1 MGMAVIASLIFFL
14 YAKKLFYRS
23 QEIALKNKEEVIPF
37 NRNIVAGVIA
47 GIIVIALDR
56 VITKWVTNPP
66 TPDFSSIQ
74 NFLFSI
80 IGIVVVAVLVA
91 SFLLWITSY
100 LIYRGLEGITEQKK
114 ERIESSN
121 NIESPIKFTLK
132 SMIKDVDLSYLKKLN
147 PFSKS
152 YFTQII
158 LPLILFAVAI
168 IIAQYHFSASIQNS
182 IELSEESINET
193 YWLTSPVVLDVKHS
207 YDLDEGRLYINA
219 TNTHP
224 IRNTGVVYLYKLEDN
239 PFKPEMINEK
249 GIGPGETINY
259 SLTITSRYE
268 NITFTCNPNEY
279 GGFDFSFPSSKVYYV
294 FKDISISYKIGCDN
308 CPPDGFIRRVPDFGS
323 IESIFTLTSKCVE
336 AVSIP
341 VFGWLDY
348 KLEDIKINK

>member
-1 MGMAVIASLIFFL
+1 MVRYIDFIIMGMAVIASLIFFL
-14 YAKKLFYRS
+14 YAKKFFYRS

-74 NFLFSI
+74 NFRCSI

-182 IELSEESINET
+182 IQLSEESINET
-193 YWLTSPVVLDVKHS
+193 YWLMSPVVLDVKHS
-207 YDLDEGRLYINA
+207 YDLD
-219 TNTHP
+219 
-224 IRNTGVVYLYKLEDN
+224 
-239 PFKPEMINEK
+239 
-249 GIGPGETINY
+249 
-259 SLTITSRYE
+259 
-268 NITFTCNPNEY
+268 
-279 GGFDFSFPSSKVYYV
+279 
-294 FKDISISYKIGCDN
+294 
-308 CPPDGFIRRVPDFGS
+308 
-323 IESIFTLTSKCVE
+323 
-336 AVSIP
+336 
-341 VFGWLDY
+341 
-348 KLEDIKINK
+348 